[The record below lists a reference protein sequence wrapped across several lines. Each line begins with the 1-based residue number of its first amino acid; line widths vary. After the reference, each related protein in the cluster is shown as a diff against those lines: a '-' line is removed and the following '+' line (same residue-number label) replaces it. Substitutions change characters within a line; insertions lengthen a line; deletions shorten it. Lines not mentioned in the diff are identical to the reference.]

1 MNKSPFF
8 ILANPRSGSSLLR
21 IILDCNRNITVPPEC
36 GFLLWWFEKYK
47 SWDSSNT
54 SNINDVNTFVADIQ
68 SSKKF
73 STWKCSDGIII
84 NEILKNNPLNVQELF
99 MSVYKSYE
107 NKRGKTNTVIGDKNN
122 YYIKHLDELNNIYER
137 AKYVH
142 LVRDGRDVAAS
153 YQELSSLKSNSKF
166 KPNLSFDIGEIA
178 REWNDN
184 NKRIH
189 DFLIKRKKEYSI
201 TVRFEDLVL
210 DTEKTCREIVVFLG
224 VQFDSDM
231 LNYFNLN
238 AELGLE
244 PKETLDWKKK
254 TLSPIDKSVVGRH
267 AKIFKNHN
275 DTDFFNEGVVMLKR
289 YSYVQG

>member
-1 MNKSPFF
+1 MVNNPFF

-21 IILDCNRNITVPPEC
+21 IILDCNSNITVPPEC

-54 SNINDVNTFVADIQ
+54 LNKNDINTFVADIQ

-73 STWKCSDGIII
+73 STWKCSDRIII
-84 NEILKNNPLNVQELF
+84 NEIVKKKPSNVQELF
-99 MSVYKSYE
+99 ISVYKSYE

-122 YYIKHLDELNNIYER
+122 YYVKHLDALNGIYEN
-137 AKYVH
+137 AKYIH

-153 YQELSSLKSNSKF
+153 YQELDSLNSSSEF
-166 KPNLSFDIGEIA
+166 KPNLSFDIVEIA

-184 NKRIH
+184 NESIH
-189 DFLIKRKKEYSI
+189 DFLLKRKKECSVTI
-201 TVRFEDLVL
+201 RFEDLIL
-210 DTEKTCREIVVFLG
+210 DTERTCREIVAFLG
-224 VQFDSDM
+224 VEFDLDM

-238 AELGLE
+238 AKLGLE

-254 TLSPIDKSVVGRH
+254 TLSPIDKNVVGRH
-267 AKIFKNHN
+267 TKIFENHDDN
-275 DTDFFNEGVVMLKR
+275 DFFKEGMFMLKR
-289 YSYVQG
+289 YGYVQG